1 MAVGAMAVLPA
12 AAGTGAGQPEPRLVR
27 SAHEF
32 EAMMMKELLQPMTAS
47 SSFESNDEDGDSSSG
62 NALNEFASEA
72 LGKALSQQGGFG
84 IADRI
89 VRDLS
94 RSGPAPIT
102 GR

>member
-1 MAVGAMAVLPA
+1 MAVLPA
-12 AAGTGAGQPEPRLVR
+12 AGAGTGLAEPRLVR
-27 SAHEF
+27 GAHEF

-47 SSFESNDEDGDSSSG
+47 SSIGGSEDDGDASSG

-94 RSGPAPIT
+94 HSGSAPVT